1 MDKSL
6 RGQRVKGL
14 TSETANALHQTLVG
28 VVDLIRLLLK
38 KGHSY
43 VLPGKFSSDR
53 IEAEFGLC
61 RASGGGNYLIGAE
74 QVINSVKLQ
83 RLKLYSKLDVEIN
96 DDWVAD
102 DCCTV
107 DLIDSEPD
115 LDLIEGCFAD
125 TETLTVTEKSALYYI
140 CGYVAFKEKIVCE
153 DEAEKVDLPDE
164 AEFTLNVSRGKLKL
178 PPINLYD
185 FSQYCYCF
193 FKARKNKC
201 CTKIYLEAFS
211 MIHDYTDYSFE
222 NVDSIIRR
230 FCNCFFKAFVKKE
243 TDMLKAKNKK
253 AQHDGRET
261 KRRRISA
268 KD

>member
-1 MDKSL
+1 MA
-6 RGQRVKGL
+6 R
-14 TSETANALHQTLVG
+14 
-28 VVDLIRLLLK
+28 
-38 KGHSY
+38 
-43 VLPGKFSSDR
+43 F
-53 IEAEFGLC
+53 
-61 RASGGGNYLIGAE
+61 
-74 QVINSVKLQ
+74 
-83 RLKLYSKLDVEIN
+83 
-96 DDWVAD
+96 
-102 DCCTV
+102 
-107 DLIDSEPD
+107 
-115 LDLIEGCFAD
+115 
-125 TETLTVTEKSALYYI
+125 VTENPQIPYFYPSVNLNTPLPEIWGRKP
-140 CGYVAFKEKIVCE
+140 GGVCE

-211 MIHDYTDYSFE
+211 MIHDDTDYSFE

-230 FCNCFFKAFVKKE
+230 LCNCFFKAFVKKE

-253 AQHDGRET
+253 VQNDACET